1 MSFTC
6 EHILF
11 IINKLNK
18 IMYNRPI
25 SLLLLSLSLL
35 YITRNHVFFYFSCFL
50 NCDRDSYIIIRRGGE
65 TVAEVEK
72 VFKILSKDANNGFD
86 CLKCNI
92 FMFFNTSKHAHI
104 LNKINISNCW
114 KEKIINDISICS
126 VQKNKLNINL
136 IFG

>member
-72 VFKILSKDANNGFD
+72 VFKILSKDAMSE

-92 FMFFNTSKHAHI
+92 FMIFNTNKHAHI
-104 LNKINISNCW
+104 LNKINITNCL
-114 KEKIINDISICS
+114 KEKIINYFSKCS
-126 VQKNKLNINL
+126 VQKNKLNINFL
-136 IFG
+136 FG